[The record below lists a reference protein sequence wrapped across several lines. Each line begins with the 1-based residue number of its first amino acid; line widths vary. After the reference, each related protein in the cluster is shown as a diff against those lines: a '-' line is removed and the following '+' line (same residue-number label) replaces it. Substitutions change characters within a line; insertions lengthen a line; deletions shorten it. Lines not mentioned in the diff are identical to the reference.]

1 MSSAQR
7 RRARSNVEGGPI
19 RIVERCKDLYDGMSR
34 LDINEAYAASTVGT
48 MYIQR
53 QAGKGMQ
60 EGYNYSLFILRRR
73 LRRREGAGSVVRK
86 GRLQVGR
93 GSAHNMPESASAL
106 WRIVSLTA
114 AKTRRMFE
122 VSVAWVKLQNCDVSV
137 TIRKKQLV

>member
-1 MSSAQR
+1 
-7 RRARSNVEGGPI
+7 
-19 RIVERCKDLYDGMSR
+19 MSR
-34 LDINEAYAASTVGT
+34 LDINEAYAAFTVGT

-60 EGYNYSLFILRRR
+60 EGYNYSLFILKRR

-122 VSVAWVKLQNCDVSV
+122 VSVAWVKLQNCNVSV
-137 TIRKKQLV
+137 TIRMKQLV